1 MLASSLAPV
10 GVVVYTKEFRV
21 HALLHM
27 RPGTS
32 TAWVLNTEDRSFL
45 SLTDATMYRPT
56 MTDAPAEADRIYET
70 AYAAVPKAHVSWMV
84 GGAPD
89 GGQDGYGRQPRQV
102 YVMYPNYALRGLFH
116 MRTENRLSDF
126 LATITAPK
134 PFQTLFDVSLL
145 EHGPTGTQVDTWN
158 VLQRHPFVTVNLRL
172 AGAVFDVRDGRAS
185 RPDPRSA

>member
-1 MLASSLAPV
+1 MLASSLVPV
-10 GVVVYTKEFRV
+10 GVVVYTQQFRV
-21 HALLHM
+21 HAMLHM

-32 TAWVLNTEDRSFL
+32 TAWVLNTEDRAFL
-45 SLTDATMYRPT
+45 SLTDAAMYRPSVS
-56 MTDAPAEADRIYET
+56 DAPADADRIYDT
-70 AYAAVPKAHVSWMV
+70 GYAAVPKAHVSWMV

-102 YVMYPNYALRGLFH
+102 YVMYPNYVLRGLFH
-116 MRTENRLSDF
+116 MRAENRLSDF

-145 EHGPTGTQVDTWN
+145 EKGPAGTRVDEWT

-172 AGAVFDVRDGRAS
+172 AGAVFDVREGRAS
-185 RPDPRSA
+185 RTDPGSA